1 MKTFKRAFTLI
12 EMLVVISIIVLL
24 LSLLGAG
31 LMRYYSSAVGIANVQ
46 FLQTVEN
53 TIGNFQG
60 DFGHYPYYSES
71 TWVNGDRDKVM
82 SVNARLY
89 ADLSGGGGSEAN
101 TDVNYFDGVLSAQ
114 SPHLQ
119 VTSTIHDTYG
129 NPLIYL
135 FDRKPT
141 RRRVT
146 QTTGDGGGGRGS
158 AGTVGGTVTYVTETS
173 GRPSGAPGFIGG
185 MRSYFELWSMG
196 PSGEFWNLTHSS
208 VDRVAPNRTEDDDN
222 EIATNI
228 GSGERFTE

>member
-82 SVNARLY
+82 SVNKRLY
-89 ADLSGGGGSEAN
+89 ADLSGVGGSVAN

-119 VTSTIHDTYG
+119 VTS
-129 NPLIYL
+129 
-135 FDRKPT
+135 
-141 RRRVT
+141 RRVA
-146 QTTGDGGGGRGS
+146 QTTDGEVEDDGRGS
-158 AGTVGGTVTYVTETS
+158 VGTVDEPVTYVTETS